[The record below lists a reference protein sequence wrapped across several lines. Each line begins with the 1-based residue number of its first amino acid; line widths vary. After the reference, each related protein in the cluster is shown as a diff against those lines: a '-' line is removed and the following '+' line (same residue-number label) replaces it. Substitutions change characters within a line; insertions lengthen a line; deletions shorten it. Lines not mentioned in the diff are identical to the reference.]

1 MKITVVNGEMD
12 SGEKIEYMK
21 YVKEKYPDREIEEL
35 IITIDGDEVALETH
49 FKQPPKFVRIR
60 RITGYLVSSMSKW
73 NNAKLAE
80 ERDRVKH
87 DVL

>member
-49 FKQPPKFVRIR
+49 FKQPPKFIRIR

>member
-12 SGEKIEYMK
+12 SREKIEYMK
-21 YVKEKYPDREIEEL
+21 YVKEKYPDKEIEEL
-35 IITIDGDEVALETH
+35 IIKIDGDEVDLETH
-49 FKQPPKFVRIR
+49 FKQPKKFVRIR

-80 ERDRVKH
+80 ESDRVKH
-87 DVL
+87 DVT

>member
-1 MKITVVNGEMD
+1 MKITVVNGEMG

-21 YVKEKYPDREIEEL
+21 YVKEKYPNKEIEEL

-80 ERDRVKH
+80 ERDRVTARGM
-87 DVL
+87 

>member
-1 MKITVVNGEMD
+1 MKITVVNGEME

-80 ERDRVKH
+80 EHDRVKH

>member
-1 MKITVVNGEMD
+1 MKITVVNGEMS

-35 IITIDGDEVALETH
+35 IITIDGDEVKLETH

-87 DVL
+87 DVS

>member
-1 MKITVVNGEMD
+1 MKITVLNGEMS

-35 IITIDGDEVALETH
+35 IIKIDGDEVDLETH

-87 DVL
+87 DVT

>member
-87 DVL
+87 NVP